1 MISWTA
7 QLASVA
13 VAGGAYNATEPGWTM
28 ADRLVFIDEVLFW
41 LGLGLAGAAV
51 MHQIIRRGRRPLIQ
65 PAPRSGSIP
74 PEFLILPIIAF
85 VLANVASW
93 PVLHR
98 LADEGNAQGAKLAA
112 NSVGMIAAAASCW
125 WIARTFFAGGAAAF
139 LFGDRRIRL
148 RVAEGI
154 LALLIGLPF
163 CSILYE
169 STVWGFHRFAPDQ
182 PLPEH
187 VVLTAL
193 RAGNAPPWIVLS
205 LWVGSTVIA
214 PVAEE
219 CFFRGLLQTVMVRLT
234 RQPWAAILIS
244 ALLFGV
250 AHSSQPQAVPALV
263 LLGALLGYLYEQ
275 SGSLVG
281 PFTVHALFNLKTLVW
296 QTYGA
301 GL

>member
-7 QLASVA
+7 HLASVA
-13 VAGGAYNATEPGWTM
+13 VTASAYNATEPGR
-28 ADRLVFIDEVLFW
+28 AVGVRLVFVDEVLFW
-41 LGLGLAGAAV
+41 LGLALAGAAV
-51 MHQIIRRGRRPLIQ
+51 VHQIIHRGRRPLIQ
-65 PAPRSGSIP
+65 PCPRRGSIP
-74 PEFLILPIIAF
+74 PEFLILPLIAF
-85 VLANVASW
+85 ALANVATQ
-93 PVLHR
+93 PLFTR
-98 LADEGNAQGAKLAA
+98 LADEGNDQGAKLAA

-125 WIARTFFAGGAAAF
+125 WIARTFFSGGAVAF
-139 LFGDRRIRL
+139 LLGDRRIGL
-148 RVAEGI
+148 RVTEGI
-154 LALLIGLPF
+154 VTLLIGLPF
-163 CSILYE
+163 CSIVYE
-169 STVWGFHRFAPDQ
+169 ATIWGFHHYAPDQ

-193 RAGNAPPWIVLS
+193 RAGNAPPWIVFS
-205 LWVGSTVIA
+205 LWAGSALIA

-234 RQPWAAILIS
+234 RQPWAAVLTS

-250 AHSSQPQAVPALV
+250 AHSSQPQVVPALV
-263 LLGALLGYLYEQ
+263 LLGVLLGYLYEK

-301 GL
+301 GP

>member
-1 MISWTA
+1 MLSWTA
-7 QLASVA
+7 HLASVA
-13 VAGGAYNATEPGWTM
+13 VAAGAYNATDPGRTTP
-28 ADRLVFIDEVLFW
+28 DRLLFIDEVLFW

-51 MHQIIRRGRRPLIQ
+51 LHQIIHRGRRPLIQ
-65 PAPRSGSIP
+65 PATRRGSIP
-74 PEFLILPIIAF
+74 PEFLLLPILAF
-85 VLANVASW
+85 VLASVATQ
-93 PVLHR
+93 PLFR
-98 LADEGNAQGAKLAA
+98 GLANEGNVEGAKLVA

-125 WIARTFFAGGAAAF
+125 WIAQTFFAGGAATF
-139 LFGDRRIRL
+139 LLGDRRIPR
-148 RVAEGI
+148 RVVEGI
-154 LALLIGLPF
+154 LVLLIGLPF
-163 CSILYE
+163 CSIVYE
-169 STVWGFHRFAPDQ
+169 ATLWGFQHFAPAQ

-193 RAGNAPPWIVLS
+193 RAGDVPPWIVVS

-219 CFFRGLLQTVMVRLT
+219 CFFRGLLQTIMVSVT
-234 RQPWAAILIS
+234 RQPWAAILVS

-250 AHSSQPQAVPALV
+250 AHGSQPQAVPALV
-263 LLGALLGYLYEQ
+263 LLGALLGYLYEK

-301 GL
+301 GP